1 MNQPERAM
9 KISAEGYRQI
19 VRKHRKTLKI
29 MNEQITDEGK
39 LVFASKSFLL
49 RLRMDLQDYV
59 QLDETLVTR
68 ISASQ
73 NNRSRPG
80 EWDDEKILSEP
91 DPYIAILH
99 VIDAII
105 EFYVDPEKQ
114 PGIKQYK
121 GRFSNFAQP

>member
-1 MNQPERAM
+1 MEQPERAM

-29 MNEQITDEGK
+29 MNEKITDEGK
-39 LVFASKSFLL
+39 LIFASKSFLL
-49 RLRMDLQDYV
+49 RLRTDLQDYL
-59 QLDETLVTR
+59 QLDETL
-68 ISASQ
+68 IEPQ
-73 NNRSRPG
+73 NIRSRPG

-105 EFYVDPEKQ
+105 EFHVDPEKQ

-121 GRFSNFAQP
+121 GRFSNFALPK